1 AFGAIVFS
9 VARRRL
15 DWGRFKLAL
24 VETMKTTG
32 MLYGI
37 LIGAFLFKY
46 FMAVTT
52 IPTVLSEIVGGL
64 PLPALA
70 IMVLVM
76 AVYIFLGAIMDA
88 LTMILLTIPIFL
100 PLATDLGFSPIWF
113 GIFVVRMT
121 EIGLITPPIGMN
133 VYGISGIAR
142 DVPVTTIFKGIIPF
156 LAADILHVVLLLLV
170 PGIVLFLPGIMR

>member
-1 AFGAIVFS
+1 
-9 VARRRL
+9 
-15 DWGRFKLAL
+15 
-24 VETMKTTG
+24 
-32 MLYGI
+32 
-37 LIGAFLFKY
+37 
-46 FMAVTT
+46 
-52 IPTVLSEIVGGL
+52 
-64 PLPALA
+64 
-70 IMVLVM
+70 
-76 AVYIFLGAIMDA
+76 MDA